1 MRTLAIIPAR
11 GGSKRIP
18 RKNIKNFLGIPIIHY
33 SLKAASHSNLF
44 DEIMVSTDDDEIAD
58 LAQFFG
64 ASLPFMR
71 SEENAS
77 DHATTVDVLIEV
89 IENYQKRGI
98 HFTHACCIYPSA
110 PLTSPY
116 ILRKAYNKMV
126 VNNFDSVIPVTKFSY
141 PIHRALNIGEK
152 GNLKMAMPE
161 HINTRTQDL
170 PESYHDTGQ
179 FYWFNV
185 KQLIRQKTL
194 FTKNTG
200 SIILKESEVQ
210 DIDNEEDWKMAEL
223 KFKLLNLNNHE
234 NKSLFPRRCA

>member
-33 SLKAASHSNLF
+33 SLRAANHSNLF
-44 DEIMVSTDDDEIAD
+44 DEVMVSTDDEEIAD

-64 ASLPFMR
+64 ASIPFMR
-71 SEENAS
+71 SEANAS

-89 IENYQKRGI
+89 IEKYQKRGI
-98 HFTHACCIYPSA
+98 NFTHACCIYPSA
-110 PLTSPY
+110 PLTSPFV
-116 ILRKAYNKMV
+116 LRKAYNKMIS
-126 VNNFDSVIPVTKFSY
+126 NDFDSVIPVTRFSY
-141 PIHRALNIGEK
+141 PIHRALNISDE
-152 GNLKMAMPE
+152 GNLEMAMPE

-170 PESYHDTGQ
+170 PEAYHDTGQ

-185 KQLIRQKTL
+185 KQLLQKKTL
-194 FTKNTG
+194 FTNNTG
-200 SIILKESEVQ
+200 SITLKESEVQ

-223 KFKLLNLNNHE
+223 KYKLLNLSHE
-234 NKSLFPRRCA
+234 DKSLFSRRCA